1 MSTATLSTSFVT
13 QMMILAL
20 VAVTRAIQV
29 CVKMASGTE
38 NTSKRGCTK
47 SQVKAGVV
55 EEHRGLP

>member
-29 CVKMASGTE
+29 CVKMAKVSVLHPINWSTNYSANTE
-38 NTSKRGCTK
+38 F
-47 SQVKAGVV
+47 
-55 EEHRGLP
+55 